1 MAVSQSF
8 LEYVLDQLSII
19 KGITTRRMFGGVGIF
34 HYRKIF
40 CLLARDE
47 VYFKV
52 DDTNREKFLDEGS
65 KPLQPF
71 ENKPATI
78 LTYYSV
84 PAYVLEDAD
93 TLVEWAEES
102 MAIQQK

>member
-8 LEYVLDQLSII
+8 LEYVLDQLSSLDA
-19 KGITTRRMFGGVGIF
+19 ITTRRMFGGVGI
-34 HYRKIF
+34 YSYKKIF

-52 DDTNREKFLDEGS
+52 DDTNREKYIEEGS

-78 LTYYSV
+78 LTYYSL

-93 TLVEWAEES
+93 ILVEWAEES
-102 MAIQQK
+102 LSIEQK